1 MDFNKLKTLRNKFSE
16 KLVKERQLIP
26 KEIIFRAEVQII
38 QLQRKNRKYIERS
51 NDINHERD
59 HADYGN

>member
-38 QLQRKNRKYIERS
+38 QLQRKNRKYTERS